1 MVIGTPAH
9 RHTHRSTIALLHRC
23 ATTALTRTPTACSAA
38 LLILQWL
45 SAFIMRAY
53 SPLAMGILFG
63 KYFGDDRGPADARLN
78 LFKGRYSEGESRYSL
93 SNAATKLAYSFQLW
107 KDFFYLK
114 HPLVASAV
122 LGATKIWQLQ
132 EIVNA
137 FRIELSA
144 EVVAKINKV
153 HSRFPNPCP

>member
-1 MVIGTPAH
+1 MAECFH
-9 RHTHRSTIALLHRC
+9 HE
-23 ATTALTRTPTACSAA
+23 
-38 LLILQWL
+38 
-45 SAFIMRAY
+45 

-78 LFKGRYSEGESRYSL
+78 LFKGVPSYSRKVRPSP
-93 SNAATKLAYSFQLW
+93 SF
-107 KDFFYLK
+107 FGNCFYLK